1 MFSCVPRSMKCCTNV
16 IGPMRALPYALAKC
30 PGFLEPSQA
39 QCRYYHEVTGNIIC
53 PNMVRGIDHLR
64 DPRLNK
70 GLAFTLEERQAL
82 GIHGLLAAKFKSQ
95 EEQLDICRISIDR
108 YEDNLNKYLY
118 LVELQDRN
126 EKLFFRLLSENV
138 EKYLPIVY
146 TPTVGLACQRFG
158 LIYRRPRG
166 LFITINDKGHIFN
179 ILKNWPEPDVRAIVF
194 TDGERILGLGDLGAY
209 GMGIPVGKLSLYT
222 ALAGIKPHQCLPIT
236 LDVGTENQ
244 DLLEDPLYIGLRQ
257 RRVRGKEYDE
267 FIDEF
272 MEACVQRYGQNTLL
286 QFEDFAL
293 INAGRLLQK
302 YRNKYCTFNDDIQ
315 GTASVAVAGLMA
327 AVRVTK
333 RKLSENIYLFLG
345 AGSASNGIANLTVAA
360 MMAEGLTE
368 RQARERVY
376 MFDVDGLLSTRR
388 EGGVPEHARAFGKDV
403 EPEKDFEAC
412 VAKIKPSCL
421 IGCSTVGG
429 AFTPNVLKQMA
440 KNIERPVIFALSNP
454 TSKAECTAQAAYDH
468 TEGRCIFASGS
479 PFPPVQYNGR
489 EYHPGQG
496 NNSYIFP
503 GVALGVIATA
513 THHIPETM
521 FLTAARGLAFSI
533 RERQALGLLGLL
545 PARVKT
551 QEEQVEI
558 CSIFLDKIKDSL
570 HKYIYLVELQD
581 RNEKLFYRLV
591 SENVEKYLPMI
602 YTPTVGLACQKFGL
616 IFRRPRGLFIT
627 IHDKGRIS
635 DILRNWPETQ
645 VRAIVMTDG
654 ERILGLGDLGAYG
667 MGIPVGKLA
676 LYTALG
682 GIRPHECLPITLDV
696 GTNNQSLLED
706 PLYIGLRQKRVRG
719 KEYDDFID
727 EFMEACVMKYG
738 RSTLLQ
744 FEDFALINATR
755 LLAKYREH
763 YCTFNDDIQGTASVA
778 VAGLLAAI
786 RITKKRIS
794 ENVIMFLGAG
804 SASTGI
810 GSLIVSAMVLEGISE
825 EEGRKKILMFDID
838 GLLTTRRD
846 GGVPAHAKDF
856 GRDLPPEKNFQKCVE
871 QYKPTC
877 LIGCSTVGGAFT
889 PAILKQMAQNTEIPI
904 IFALSNPTSNAECT
918 AQQAYDNTNGK
929 CVFVSGSP
937 FPPVNYQG
945 KEYRTG
951 QGNNSYIFPGVALG
965 VIAVKAYKIPD
976 SMFLTAAQTL
986 ANFVTEEDLAIGR
999 VYPPLNQIREVSV
1012 AIAVAVAKMSYKQ
1025 SKYALEILVFYVPY
1039 E

>member
-1 MFSCVPRSMKCCTNV
+1 MFSCVPRSLICCTNAL
-16 IGPMRALPYALAKC
+16 GPNRALAFALTKC
-30 PGFLEPSQA
+30 PAFLEPSMP
-39 QCRYYHEVTGNIIC
+39 QCREYHEVTGNIIC

-95 EEQLDICRISIDR
+95 EEQLDICRISVDR

-236 LDVGTENQ
+236 LDVGTDNQ

-257 RRVRGKEYDE
+257 KRVRGKEYDE

-293 INAGRLLQK
+293 GNAGRLLQK

-345 AGSASNGIANLTVAA
+345 AGSAANGIANLTVAA
-360 MMAEGLTE
+360 MVADGLTE
-368 RQARERVY
+368 KQARDRVY
-376 MFDVDGLLSTRR
+376 MFDIDGLLSTRR
-388 EGGVPEHARAFGKDV
+388 EGGVPEHAKAFGKDI

-454 TSKAECTAQAAYDH
+454 TSKAECTAQAAYDN
-468 TEGRCIFASGS
+468 TDGRCIFASGS
-479 PFPPVQYNGR
+479 PFPPAEYGGKQY
-489 EYHPGQG
+489 HTGQG

-521 FLTAARGLAFSI
+521 FLTAAR
-533 RERQALGLLGLL
+533 
-545 PARVKT
+545 
-551 QEEQVEI
+551 
-558 CSIFLDKIKDSL
+558 
-570 HKYIYLVELQD
+570 
-581 RNEKLFYRLV
+581 
-591 SENVEKYLPMI
+591 
-602 YTPTVGLACQKFGL
+602 
-616 IFRRPRGLFIT
+616 
-627 IHDKGRIS
+627 
-635 DILRNWPETQ
+635 
-645 VRAIVMTDG
+645 
-654 ERILGLGDLGAYG
+654 
-667 MGIPVGKLA
+667 
-676 LYTALG
+676 
-682 GIRPHECLPITLDV
+682 
-696 GTNNQSLLED
+696 
-706 PLYIGLRQKRVRG
+706 
-719 KEYDDFID
+719 
-727 EFMEACVMKYG
+727 
-738 RSTLLQ
+738 
-744 FEDFALINATR
+744 
-755 LLAKYREH
+755 
-763 YCTFNDDIQGTASVA
+763 
-778 VAGLLAAI
+778 
-786 RITKKRIS
+786 
-794 ENVIMFLGAG
+794 
-804 SASTGI
+804 
-810 GSLIVSAMVLEGISE
+810 
-825 EEGRKKILMFDID
+825 
-838 GLLTTRRD
+838 
-846 GGVPAHAKDF
+846 
-856 GRDLPPEKNFQKCVE
+856 
-871 QYKPTC
+871 
-877 LIGCSTVGGAFT
+877 
-889 PAILKQMAQNTEIPI
+889 
-904 IFALSNPTSNAECT
+904 
-918 AQQAYDNTNGK
+918 
-929 CVFVSGSP
+929 
-937 FPPVNYQG
+937 
-945 KEYRTG
+945 
-951 QGNNSYIFPGVALG
+951 
-965 VIAVKAYKIPD
+965 
-976 SMFLTAAQTL
+976 TL
-986 ANFVTEEDLAIGR
+986 ANYVSAEDLAIGR
-999 VYPPLNQIREVSV
+999 IYPSLAEVKEVSL
-1012 AIAVAVAKMSYKQ
+1012 AIAIEVAKMAYDEGLASVYPEPKDLAKHVENQ
-1025 SKYALEILVFYVPY
+1025 MYNHFYESSMPVVWDWKPEEKFNVRPIQPVPKNI
-1039 E
+1039 

>member
-1 MFSCVPRSMKCCTNV
+1 MFSCVPRSLKCCTN
-16 IGPMRALPYALAKC
+16 IGPKRALPYVLTNS
-30 PGFLEPSQA
+30 PVFLDPTIP
-39 QCRYYHEVTGNIIC
+39 QCRTYHEVTGNIIC

-236 LDVGTENQ
+236 LDVGTDNQ

-257 RRVRGKEYDE
+257 RRTRGKEYDE

-302 YRNKYCTFNDDIQ
+302 YRHKYCTFNDDIQ

-360 MMAEGLTE
+360 MMSEGLTE

-388 EGGVPEHARAFGKDV
+388 EGGVPEHAKAFGKDI

-429 AFTPNVLKQMA
+429 AFTPNVLQQMA

-454 TSKAECTAQAAYDH
+454 TSKAECTAQAAYDY
-468 TEGRCIFASGS
+468 TEASTGSNSAYSSRSDPLTILHPFLIGKGWERKVDLTVEKTHRKAKYLIPERPLLHRLKGRCIFASGS
-479 PFPPVQYNGR
+479 PFPPVQYNGK
-489 EYHPGQG
+489 EYHTGQG

-503 GVALGVIATA
+503 GIALGVIATA

-521 FLTAARGLAFSI
+521 FLTAAR
-533 RERQALGLLGLL
+533 
-545 PARVKT
+545 
-551 QEEQVEI
+551 
-558 CSIFLDKIKDSL
+558 
-570 HKYIYLVELQD
+570 
-581 RNEKLFYRLV
+581 
-591 SENVEKYLPMI
+591 
-602 YTPTVGLACQKFGL
+602 
-616 IFRRPRGLFIT
+616 
-627 IHDKGRIS
+627 
-635 DILRNWPETQ
+635 
-645 VRAIVMTDG
+645 
-654 ERILGLGDLGAYG
+654 
-667 MGIPVGKLA
+667 
-676 LYTALG
+676 
-682 GIRPHECLPITLDV
+682 
-696 GTNNQSLLED
+696 
-706 PLYIGLRQKRVRG
+706 
-719 KEYDDFID
+719 
-727 EFMEACVMKYG
+727 
-738 RSTLLQ
+738 
-744 FEDFALINATR
+744 
-755 LLAKYREH
+755 
-763 YCTFNDDIQGTASVA
+763 
-778 VAGLLAAI
+778 
-786 RITKKRIS
+786 
-794 ENVIMFLGAG
+794 
-804 SASTGI
+804 
-810 GSLIVSAMVLEGISE
+810 
-825 EEGRKKILMFDID
+825 
-838 GLLTTRRD
+838 
-846 GGVPAHAKDF
+846 
-856 GRDLPPEKNFQKCVE
+856 
-871 QYKPTC
+871 
-877 LIGCSTVGGAFT
+877 
-889 PAILKQMAQNTEIPI
+889 
-904 IFALSNPTSNAECT
+904 
-918 AQQAYDNTNGK
+918 
-929 CVFVSGSP
+929 
-937 FPPVNYQG
+937 
-945 KEYRTG
+945 
-951 QGNNSYIFPGVALG
+951 
-965 VIAVKAYKIPD
+965 
-976 SMFLTAAQTL
+976 TL
-986 ANFVTEEDLAIGR
+986 ANYVSEADLSIGR
-999 VYPPLNQIREVSV
+999 IYPSLAEVKDVSLSI
-1012 AIAVAVAKMSYKQ
+1012 AIEVAKMAYDEGLASVYPEPKDI
-1025 SKYALEILVFYVPY
+1025 SKHVENQMYNYNYESSMPVVWGWKPEEKFNVRPIQPVPKNI
-1039 E
+1039 